1 VAADAEAAYGA
12 FARVEEAVRAEL
24 RLGDVLGRE
33 DDARLWVVAAEL
45 GPQGARALAERLAD
59 AVAAV
64 APLRGAPVTVSIG
77 LAASPADGA
86 DREALI
92 ARADESLYAARAAG
106 LPIA

>member
-1 VAADAEAAYGA
+1 
-12 FARVEEAVRAEL
+12 VEEAVRVEL
-24 RLGDVLGRE
+24 RPGDVLGRE

-45 GPQGARALAERLAD
+45 GPQGARALAERLSD

-86 DREALI
+86 DRVALT